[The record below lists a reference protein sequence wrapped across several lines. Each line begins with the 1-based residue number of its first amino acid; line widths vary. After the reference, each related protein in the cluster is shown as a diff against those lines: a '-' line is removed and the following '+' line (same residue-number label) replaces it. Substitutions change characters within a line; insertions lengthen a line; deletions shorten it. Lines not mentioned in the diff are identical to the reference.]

1 MQTGESEHSPAKR
14 SMGPSRDTPR
24 TTAEQMKLVDLIL
37 ACIESTSL
45 VYDTYGE
52 PEDVLFT
59 SEKEISTSGFGPED
73 CIVSW
78 IAAPVNPSD
87 INQVQGRYGIQP
99 PLPAVGG
106 NEGVGVVVMAGKDA
120 GVRMTDVVIPRRAG
134 LGTWRNRCV
143 LKGTDLI
150 KVDLDIMGPQ
160 LNLATQLG
168 VNPPTALLLLRQ
180 FVGLERGDSV
190 IQNAGD
196 SALARCVTQIAKTRG
211 INVISVIRDDI

>member
-1 MQTGESEHSPAKR
+1 M
-14 SMGPSRDTPR
+14 
-24 TTAEQMKLVDLIL
+24 
-37 ACIESTSL
+37 
-45 VYDTYGE
+45 
-52 PEDVLFT
+52 
-59 SEKEISTSGFGPED
+59 
-73 CIVSW
+73 
-78 IAAPVNPSD
+78 AAPVNPSD

-106 NEGVGVVVMAGKDA
+106 NEGVGVVILAGKDS
-120 GVRMTDVVIPRRAG
+120 GVRMADLVIPRKAG
-134 LGTWRNRCV
+134 LGTWRNKAIM
-143 LKGTDLI
+143 KGSDLI
-150 KVDLDIMGPQ
+150 EVDLNGLKPDHVD
-160 LNLATQLG
+160 LAAQLG